1 MTPPS
6 AVASYD
12 LHLEHHYTPSLICP
26 VPRHQCHWF
35 KLRWPLCT
43 TSQLLSRHGQPSSS
57 GRPSSIAGRC
67 LDCSEAADAS
77 DAQVLGN
84 TWEAYGR
91 FEMQV
96 RGYSTSSGCIEK
108 ACGRCA
114 DVERALVLTCLQLHL
129 SIGASNEQ
137 SRTQT
142 ILRIVHGSIRC
153 PATPILL
160 PERLPSRQPPGR
172 FVRACSICRQHH
184 TSIIPDDNGGH
195 GVHVN

>member
-1 MTPPS
+1 MG
-6 AVASYD
+6 D
-12 LHLEHHYTPSLICP
+12 LHLEHQHHYTPSLICP

-91 FEMQV
+91 FEMQ
-96 RGYSTSSGCIEK
+96 
-108 ACGRCA
+108 
-114 DVERALVLTCLQLHL
+114 LHL